1 MFGPRSKAF
10 FLTVICLSIIGPI
23 LVMFWNV
30 QLGGLLFLVGL
41 LLAARCIGL
50 VRSIQ
55 MEGAVQDGVALS
67 ARQNRGR
74 TIFVQLV
81 DDHGNALPAD
91 VVQARLAAAH
101 QNAGPR
107 DTVIGV
113 HRKVD

>member
-1 MFGPRSKAF
+1 
-10 FLTVICLSIIGPI
+10 
-23 LVMFWNV
+23 
-30 QLGGLLFLVGL
+30 
-41 LLAARCIGL
+41 
-50 VRSIQ
+50 
-55 MEGAVQDGVALS
+55 VALS

-74 TIFVQLV
+74 TIFVQLA

-91 VVQARLAAAH
+91 DVQARLAAAH